1 MSLETHKENK
11 AIPQVNNIFLLLMRQ
26 LRIKQWTK
34 NVLIFSV
41 LIFSLDHFSM
51 LNFVNTVIG
60 FILFCF
66 VSGSVYILN
75 DYVDIEADKIHP
87 TKKNR
92 PMASGE
98 LNPKFTLLF
107 GITLLTLSIVMSLFL
122 SYLFTIVLVTY
133 FIMNVLYSL
142 KLKEVVIIDIM
153 IIAAG
158 FVLRALAGGLIINVN
173 ITPWFL
179 LCTLLLSLFLAIGKR
194 RNELFILNT
203 ESTTHRKVLGK
214 YNMMLLDQLMV
225 IVATSTIICY
235 SMFTFSS
242 GRTIHLMWTIPLV
255 IYGVFRYLY
264 LVHVEEKGGSPD
276 RILLEDKHILYTVL
290 LYVLAVIVILITF
303 E

>member
-11 AIPQVNNIFLLLMRQ
+11 AIPQVNNLFLLLMRQ

-34 NVLIFSV
+34 NLLIFAV
-41 LIFSLDHFSM
+41 LLFSLDHFSVM
-51 LNFVNTVIG
+51 NLVNTVIG

-98 LNPKFTLLF
+98 LNPTFTLLF
-107 GITLLTLSIVMSLFL
+107 GVALLTFSLIMSLFL
-122 SYLFTIVLVTY
+122 SYLFTIVLVVY
-133 FIMNVLYSL
+133 FIINVLYSL

-158 FVLRALAGGLIINVN
+158 FVLRALAGGLIIDVN

-203 ESTTHRKVLGK
+203 ESTSHRKVLAK

-276 RILLEDKHILYTVL
+276 RILLEDKHILYTVI
-290 LYVLAVIVILITF
+290 LYVLVVLVILITF